1 MKPSVGIWPCLN
13 RDAIKS
19 IAMATMLLNHIANA
33 LLSPQSPWFEPL
45 VNIGY
50 FTAVTMCYFLA
61 EGYQYTHDRKAY
73 ALRLLIFAVIAQIPY
88 QLALGFFQ
96 LNMLFTLLVCL
107 GTAHVAHEMAIRPG
121 ERLGRNFA
129 ALLGLFFVSLFMDW
143 GTMAPLFT
151 FIFCSWRYGKAGL
164 GGRRSGLALVFFGEA
179 VIFFFQTM
187 PGDWTVHTV
196 LHTAASSLGI
206 LVAGAVILLFYNG
219 KRAEHGRTFWKWFFY
234 LFYPAHLAVLAA
246 VKLLVLQ

>member
-13 RDAIKS
+13 RDAIKA

-33 LLSPQSPWFEPL
+33 LLSPENLWFEPL
-45 VNIGY
+45 VDIGY

-61 EGYQYTHDRKAY
+61 EGYEYTHDRKAY
-73 ALRLLIFAVIAQIPY
+73 ALRLLGFALIAQIPY

-107 GTAHVAHEMAIRPG
+107 GTAHVAHEMATRPG

-129 ALLGLFFVSLFMDW
+129 ALLGLFFASLFMDW
-143 GTMAPLFT
+143 AILAPVFT
-151 FIFCSWRYGKAGL
+151 LMFASWRYGDTPACGT
-164 GGRRSGLALVFFGEA
+164 RSGLARLFVGDA
-179 VIFFFQTM
+179 LIFFFLNLQEE
-187 PGDWTVHTV
+187 WTVHTV
-196 LHTAASSLGI
+196 LHTAASTLGI

-219 KRAEHGRTFWKWFFY
+219 KRAEHGRAFWKWFFY

>member
-13 RDAIKS
+13 RDAIKA

-50 FTAVTMCYFLA
+50 FTAVTMCYFLV
-61 EGYQYTHDRKAY
+61 EGYGYTHDRKAY
-73 ALRLLIFAVIAQIPY
+73 ALRLLGFALIAQIPY
-88 QLALGFFQ
+88 QLALGFLL

-107 GTAHVAHEMAIRPG
+107 GTAHVAHEMATRPG

-151 FIFCSWRYGKAGL
+151 FIFCSWRYGDAPACGT
-164 GGRRSGLALVFFGEA
+164 RSVLALVFLGDA
-179 VIFFFQTM
+179 VIFFFQSL
-187 PGDWTVHTV
+187 PANWTVQA
-196 LHTAASSLGI
+196 AASSLGI
-206 LVAGAVILLFYNG
+206 LAAGAVILLFYNG
-219 KRAEHGRTFWKWFFY
+219 KRAEHGRAFWKWFFY

>member
-13 RDAIKS
+13 RDAIKA

-50 FTAVTMCYFLA
+50 FTAVTMCYFLV
-61 EGYQYTHDRKAY
+61 EGYGYTHDRKAY

-96 LNMLFTLLVCL
+96 LNMLFTLLACV
-107 GTAHVAHEMAIRPG
+107 GIVHVWVSWGADKGPQKVLAV
-121 ERLGRNFA
+121 
-129 ALLGLFFVSLFMDW
+129 LGLFFASLFMDW
-143 GTMAPLFT
+143 AILAPVFT
-151 FIFCSWRYGKAGL
+151 LMFASWRYGDAPACGT
-164 GGRRSGLALVFFGEA
+164 RSVLARLFVGDA
-179 VIFFFQTM
+179 LIFFFLNL
-187 PGDWTVHTV
+187 PAEWTAQAM
-196 LHTAASSLGI
+196 LQAAASSLGI
-206 LVAGAVILLFYNG
+206 LAAGAVILLFYNG
-219 KRAEHGRTFWKWFFY
+219 KRAQHGRVFWKWFFY

>member
-13 RDAIKS
+13 RDAIKA

-50 FTAVTMCYFLA
+50 FTAVTMCYFLV
-61 EGYQYTHDRKAY
+61 EGYGYTHDRKAY

-96 LNMLFTLLVCL
+96 LNMLFTLLVCF
-107 GTAHVAHEMAIRPG
+107 GIVHVWVSWGADKGPQKVLAV
-121 ERLGRNFA
+121 
-129 ALLGLFFVSLFMDW
+129 LGLFFASLFMDW
-143 GTMAPLFT
+143 AILAPVFT
-151 FIFCSWRYGKAGL
+151 LMFASWRYGDAPACGT
-164 GGRRSGLALVFFGEA
+164 RSVLARLFVGDA
-179 VIFFFQTM
+179 LIFFFQSL
-187 PGDWTVHTV
+187 PAEWTAQAM
-196 LHTAASSLGI
+196 LHTAASTLGI

-219 KRAEHGRTFWKWFFY
+219 KRAQHGRVFWKWFFY

-246 VKLLVLQ
+246 IKLLVLQ

>member
-13 RDAIKS
+13 RDAIKA
-19 IAMATMLLNHIANA
+19 IAMAAMLLNHIANA
-33 LLSPQSPWFEPL
+33 LLSRQSPWFEPL

-50 FTAVTMCYFLA
+50 FTAVTMCYFLV
-61 EGYQYTHDRKAY
+61 EGYEYTHDRKAY
-73 ALRLLIFAVIAQIPY
+73 ALRLLGFALIAQIPY
-88 QLALGFFQ
+88 QLALGFLL
-96 LNMLFTLLVCL
+96 LNMLFTLLVCF
-107 GTAHVAHEMAIRPG
+107 GIVHVWVSWGADKGPQKV
-121 ERLGRNFA
+121 L

-151 FIFCSWRYGKAGL
+151 FIFCSWRYGDTPACGT
-164 GGRRSGLALVFFGEA
+164 RSVLALVFLGDA
-179 VIFFFQTM
+179 VIFFFQSL
-187 PGDWTVHTV
+187 PANWTVQTA

>member
-13 RDAIKS
+13 RDAIKA

-33 LLSPQSPWFEPL
+33 LLSPQSPWFAPL

-61 EGYQYTHDRKAY
+61 EGYQYTRNRKAY
-73 ALRLLIFAVIAQIPY
+73 ALRLLVFALISQIPY

-151 FIFCSWRYGKAGL
+151 FIFCSWRYGKFGL
-164 GGRRSGLALVFFGEA
+164 GGRRSGLALVFLGDA
-179 VIFFFQTM
+179 VIFFFQSL
-187 PGDWTVHTV
+187 PAEWTAQAM
-196 LHTAASSLGI
+196 LQAAASSLGI

-219 KRAEHGRTFWKWFFY
+219 KRARHGRTFWKWFFY

-246 VKLLVLQ
+246 IKLLVLQ

>member
-13 RDAIKS
+13 RDAIKA

-61 EGYQYTHDRKAY
+61 EGYGYTHDRKAY
-73 ALRLLIFAVIAQIPY
+73 ALRLLGFALIAQIPY

-96 LNMLFTLLVCL
+96 LNMLFTLLVCF
-107 GTAHVAHEMAIRPG
+107 GIVHVWVSWGADKGPQKVLAV
-121 ERLGRNFA
+121 
-129 ALLGLFFVSLFMDW
+129 LGLFFASLFMDW
-143 GTMAPLFT
+143 AILAPVFT
-151 FIFCSWRYGKAGL
+151 LMFASWRYGDAPACGT
-164 GGRRSGLALVFFGEA
+164 RSVLARLFVGDA
-179 VIFFFQTM
+179 LIFFFLNL
-187 PGDWTVHTV
+187 PAEWTAQAM
-196 LHTAASSLGI
+196 LQAAASSLGI
-206 LVAGAVILLFYNG
+206 LAAGAVILLFYNG
-219 KRAEHGRTFWKWFFY
+219 KRAQHGQVFWKWFFY

-246 VKLLVLQ
+246 IKLLVLQ

>member
-13 RDAIKS
+13 RDAIKA

-50 FTAVTMCYFLA
+50 FTAVTMCYFLV
-61 EGYQYTHDRKAY
+61 EGYGYTHDRKAY

-96 LNMLFTLLVCL
+96 LNMLFTLLVCF
-107 GTAHVAHEMAIRPG
+107 GIVHVWVSWGADKGPQKVLAV
-121 ERLGRNFA
+121 
-129 ALLGLFFVSLFMDW
+129 LGLFFASLFMDW
-143 GTMAPLFT
+143 AILAPVFT
-151 FIFCSWRYGKAGL
+151 LMFASWRYGDAPACGT
-164 GGRRSGLALVFFGEA
+164 RSVLARLFVGDA
-179 VIFFFQTM
+179 LIFFFLNL
-187 PGDWTVHTV
+187 PAEWTAQAM
-196 LHTAASSLGI
+196 LHTAASTLGI

-219 KRAEHGRTFWKWFFY
+219 KRAQHGRVFWKWFFY

-246 VKLLVLQ
+246 IKLLVLQ

>member
-13 RDAIKS
+13 RDAIKA

-50 FTAVTMCYFLA
+50 FTAVTMCYFLV
-61 EGYQYTHDRKAY
+61 EGYGYTHDRKAY

-96 LNMLFTLLVCL
+96 LNMLFTLLVCF
-107 GTAHVAHEMAIRPG
+107 GIVHVWVSWGADKGPQKVLAV
-121 ERLGRNFA
+121 
-129 ALLGLFFVSLFMDW
+129 LGLFFASLFMDW
-143 GTMAPLFT
+143 AILAPVFT
-151 FIFCSWRYGKAGL
+151 LMFASWRYGDAPACGT
-164 GGRRSGLALVFFGEA
+164 RSVLARLFVGDA
-179 VIFFFQTM
+179 VIFFFQSL
-187 PGDWTVHTV
+187 PAEWTAQAM
-196 LHTAASSLGI
+196 LHTAASTLGI
-206 LVAGAVILLFYNG
+206 LAAGAVILLFYNG
-219 KRAEHGRTFWKWFFY
+219 KRAQHGRTFWKWFFY

-246 VKLLVLQ
+246 IKLLILQ

>member
-13 RDAIKS
+13 RDAIKA

-50 FTAVTMCYFLA
+50 FTAVTMCYFLV
-61 EGYQYTHDRKAY
+61 EGYGYTHDRKAY
-73 ALRLLIFAVIAQIPY
+73 ALRLLVFALISQIPY

-96 LNMLFTLLVCL
+96 LNMLFTLLVCF
-107 GTAHVAHEMAIRPG
+107 GIVHVWVSWGADKGPQKV
-121 ERLGRNFA
+121 LVV
-129 ALLGLFFVSLFMDW
+129 LGLFFASLFMDW
-143 GTMAPLFT
+143 AILAPVFT
-151 FIFCSWRYGKAGL
+151 LMFASWRYGDAPACGT
-164 GGRRSGLALVFFGEA
+164 RSVLARLFVGDA
-179 VIFFFQTM
+179 LIFFFQSL
-187 PGDWTVHTV
+187 PAEWTAQAM
-196 LHTAASSLGI
+196 LHTAASTLGI
-206 LVAGAVILLFYNG
+206 LAAGAVILLFYNG

>member
-13 RDAIKS
+13 RDAIKA

-50 FTAVTMCYFLA
+50 FTAVTMCYFLV
-61 EGYQYTHDRKAY
+61 EGYGYTHDRKAY
-73 ALRLLIFAVIAQIPY
+73 ALRLLGFALIAQIPY

-96 LNMLFTLLVCL
+96 LNMLFTLLVCF
-107 GTAHVAHEMAIRPG
+107 GIVHVWVSWGADKGPQKVLAV
-121 ERLGRNFA
+121 
-129 ALLGLFFVSLFMDW
+129 LGLFFASLFMDW

-151 FIFCSWRYGKAGL
+151 FIFCSWRYGDAPACGT
-164 GGRRSGLALVFFGEA
+164 RSVLALVFLGDA
-179 VIFFFQTM
+179 VIFFFQSL
-187 PGDWTVHTV
+187 PANWTVQTA

-246 VKLLVLQ
+246 IKLLVLQ

>member
-13 RDAIKS
+13 RDAIKA

-50 FTAVTMCYFLA
+50 FTAVTMCYFLV
-61 EGYQYTHDRKAY
+61 EGYGYTHDRKAY

-96 LNMLFTLLVCL
+96 LNMLFTLLVCF
-107 GTAHVAHEMAIRPG
+107 GIVHVWVSWGADKGPQKGLAV
-121 ERLGRNFA
+121 
-129 ALLGLFFVSLFMDW
+129 LGLFFASLFMDW
-143 GTMAPLFT
+143 AILAPVFT
-151 FIFCSWRYGKAGL
+151 LMFASWRYGDAPACGT
-164 GGRRSGLALVFFGEA
+164 RSVLARLFVGDA
-179 VIFFFQTM
+179 LIFFFLNL
-187 PGDWTVHTV
+187 PAEWTAQAM
-196 LHTAASSLGI
+196 LQAAASSLGI
-206 LVAGAVILLFYNG
+206 LAAGAVILLFYNG
-219 KRAEHGRTFWKWFFY
+219 KRAQHGRVFWKWFFY

-246 VKLLVLQ
+246 VKLLVLR

>member
-1 MKPSVGIWPCLN
+1 MKPSVGIWSCLN
-13 RDAIKS
+13 RDAIKA

-33 LLSPQSPWFEPL
+33 LLSPQSPWFAPL

-61 EGYQYTHDRKAY
+61 EGYQYTRNRKAY

-96 LNMLFTLLVCL
+96 LNMLFTLLVCF
-107 GTAHVAHEMAIRPG
+107 GIVHVWVSWGADKGPQKVLAV
-121 ERLGRNFA
+121 
-129 ALLGLFFVSLFMDW
+129 LGLFFASLFMDW
-143 GTMAPLFT
+143 AILAPVFT
-151 FIFCSWRYGKAGL
+151 LMFASWRYGDAPACGT
-164 GGRRSGLALVFFGEA
+164 RSVLARLFVGDA
-179 VIFFFQTM
+179 LIFFFLNL
-187 PGDWTVHTV
+187 PAEWTAQAM
-196 LHTAASSLGI
+196 LQAAASSLGI

-219 KRAEHGRTFWKWFFY
+219 KRAEHGRVFWKWFFY

-246 VKLLVLQ
+246 IKLLVLQ

>member
-13 RDAIKS
+13 RDAIKA

-50 FTAVTMCYFLA
+50 FTAVTMCYFLV
-61 EGYQYTHDRKAY
+61 EGYGYTHDRKAY
-73 ALRLLIFAVIAQIPY
+73 ALRLLGFALIAQIPY

-96 LNMLFTLLVCL
+96 LNMLFTLLACFGIV
-107 GTAHVAHEMAIRPG
+107 HVWVSWGADKGPQKVLAV
-121 ERLGRNFA
+121 
-129 ALLGLFFVSLFMDW
+129 LGLFFVSLFMDW

-151 FIFCSWRYGKAGL
+151 FIFCSWRYGDASACGT
-164 GGRRSGLALVFFGEA
+164 RSVLARLFVGDA
-179 VIFFFQTM
+179 LIFFFLNL
-187 PGDWTVHTV
+187 PAEWTAQAM
-196 LHTAASSLGI
+196 LQAAARSLGI
-206 LVAGAVILLFYNG
+206 LAAGAVILLFYNG
-219 KRAEHGRTFWKWFFY
+219 KRAQHGRVFWKWFFY